1 MKGISVSNDIVP
13 LREFKAELS
22 KWLRSVQQ
30 SSQAVIIT
38 QNGKPAGVL
47 LSPKDCDEL
56 RHSRLFLAA
65 IKRGIA
71 DASSDRVLDTPRL
84 RQELEKR
91 RRQGAGVMKV
101 VWTAEALEQLA
112 AIEDMIARNNPARAQ
127 KSGER
132 LIKRGQCVSRFPRR
146 GRIVPEPSDPEI
158 REVFVMAYRVVYSV
172 QRTRIES
179 LTLFEG
185 HRLLRQEEIRRSEKH
200 GR

>member
-1 MKGISVSNDIVP
+1 
-13 LREFKAELS
+13 
-22 KWLRSVQQ
+22 
-30 SSQAVIIT
+30 
-38 QNGKPAGVL
+38 
-47 LSPKDCDEL
+47 
-56 RHSRLFLAA
+56 
-65 IKRGIA
+65 
-71 DASSDRVLDTPRL
+71 
-84 RQELEKR
+84 
-91 RRQGAGVMKV
+91 MKV